1 MLCNIIKIKKII
13 QKYLYYL
20 LKKLEKYY
28 WLRVRSKWYKLIKE
42 EFKMF
47 LENINGPEDIKKLK
61 IEELPVLVDETR
73 KALINKISNVGGHNG
88 PNLGM
93 LEMTVAM
100 HYVFNSPIAFKARR
114 L

>member
-1 MLCNIIKIKKII
+1 M
-13 QKYLYYL
+13 
-20 LKKLEKYY
+20 E
-28 WLRVRSKWYKLIKE
+28 
-42 EFKMF
+42 
-47 LENINGPEDIKKLK
+47 KLK

-73 KALINKISNVGGHNG
+73 KALIKKISNVGGHNG